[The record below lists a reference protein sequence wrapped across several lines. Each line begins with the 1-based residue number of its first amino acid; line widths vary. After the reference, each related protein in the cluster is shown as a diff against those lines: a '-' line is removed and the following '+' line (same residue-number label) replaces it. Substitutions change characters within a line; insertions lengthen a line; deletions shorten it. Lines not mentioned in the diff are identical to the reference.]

1 MNVQL
6 QDRPAPQNSHL
17 QPQLQLQA
25 LMDVARRPDAVFT
38 RGRGSWLWD
47 SQGRS
52 YLDLVQG
59 WAVNTLGHA
68 PAAISAAL
76 AAQSQRLLQ
85 PGPGLFNDRAAELA
99 ARLAELSGLQRVFF
113 TSSGA
118 EANEGAIKL
127 ARKFGQVHR
136 GGAFEIITFENA
148 FHGRT
153 LATMSASGK
162 PGFDTLF
169 APQVPG
175 FPKAK
180 LNDIASVRALL
191 GTNTV
196 AVMLEPIQ
204 GEAGVVEATPEFL
217 RELRALCDTHGLLLM
232 LDEIQT
238 GIGRT
243 GDMFAFEASGVQP
256 DVMTLGKGL
265 GGGVPIGALLAR
277 EAVCCFVPGDQG
289 GTYCGNPLMCAV
301 ALAVLDAV
309 AAPEFLPTVRARS
322 EQLRA
327 GLNAIGRRVGSAPVQ
342 GRGLLLALVLPG
354 EDAATQLAAR
364 GLARASASKPGLL
377 VNAVRSNRL
386 RFVPALNVEASD
398 INLALALLEASMD

>member
-1 MNVQL
+1 MTML
-6 QDRPAPQNSHL
+6 DLPTAPPSTA
-17 QPQLQLQA
+17 A
-25 LMDVARRPDAVFT
+25 LMDITRRPEAVFT
-38 RGRGSWLWD
+38 RGHGSWLWD
-47 SQGRS
+47 SQGRR

-68 PAAISAAL
+68 PPQISAAL
-76 AAQSQRLLQ
+76 ATQSQRLLQ

-99 ARLAELSGLQRVFF
+99 SRLAALSGLDRVFF

-162 PGFDTLF
+162 PGFDRLF

-175 FPKAK
+175 FPKAR
-180 LNDIASVRALL
+180 LNDLDSVRALI
-191 GTNTV
+191 GAQTV

-204 GEAGVVEATPEFL
+204 GEAGVIEAEPAFL
-217 RELRALCDTHGLLLM
+217 QALRALCDEQDLLLIF
-232 LDEIQT
+232 DEVQT
-238 GIGRT
+238 GVGRT
-243 GDMFAFEASGVQP
+243 GTLWGHEAAGVKP
-256 DVMTLGKGL
+256 DIMTLGKGL

-301 ALAVLDAV
+301 ASAVLDV
-309 AAPEFLPTVRARS
+309 VTAPGFLADVQARS
-322 EQLRA
+322 AQWRQ
-327 GLNAIGRRVGSAPVQ
+327 GLDAIAHRLGSPPVQ
-342 GRGLLLALVLPG
+342 GRGLLLALQLPG
-354 EDAATQLAAR
+354 DDAATQVAAK
-364 GLARASASKPGLL
+364 LMARADGSHAGML
-377 VNAVRSNRL
+377 VNAVRPQRL
-386 RFVPALNVEASD
+386 RFVPALNMQADEVS
-398 INLALALLEASMD
+398 LALVWLEAALF